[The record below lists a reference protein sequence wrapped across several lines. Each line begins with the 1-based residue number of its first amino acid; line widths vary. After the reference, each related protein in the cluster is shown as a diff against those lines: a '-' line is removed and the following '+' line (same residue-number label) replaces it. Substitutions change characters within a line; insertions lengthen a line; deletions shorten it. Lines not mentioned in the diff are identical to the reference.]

1 MDARVGACYEF
12 RLTDRRHD
20 MKRFLVSAA
29 ALLAASVVDAQ
40 SPAPTPPTPIPVP
53 RPEAAAPG
61 TIEMKATGIPGQA
74 AASRLATMSAT
85 IVAIDVVGRTVT
97 LKGQSGPAQTL
108 KVGPEVTR
116 LAEFSV
122 GDVIKVDYEQG
133 LALEFQPPGSK
144 AVPVESGVTAG
155 GADRNQLPGGVASA
169 GVQGTVTVTA
179 IDAERRLVS
188 FQGPGGNVYQVKAG
202 PTIQLGKLKVG
213 DRLLA
218 TYVETVAIKLEKASL
233 KKTTQQQ

>member
-1 MDARVGACYEF
+1 MDVRVGACYVF
-12 RLTDRRHD
+12 RLTDRRHH
-20 MKRFLVSAA
+20 MKKLLVPAA
-29 ALLAASVVDAQ
+29 ALLAASFVHAQ

-53 RPEAAAPG
+53 RPEAPAPG
-61 TIEMKATGIPGQA
+61 TVEMKATGIPGQA

-85 IVAIDVVGRTVT
+85 ITAIDLGSRTVT
-97 LKGQSGPAQTL
+97 LKGTSGPAQTL

-116 LAEFSV
+116 LAEFAV
-122 GDVIKVDYEQG
+122 GDVIKVEYEQG
-133 LALEFQPPGSK
+133 LALEFQPPGSEN
-144 AVPVESGVTAG
+144 VPMESGVTAG
-155 GADRNQLPGGVASA
+155 RADRNQLPGGVASA

-179 IDAERRLVS
+179 IDAEKRLVS

-218 TYVETVAIKLEKASL
+218 TYVETVAIKLEKASMR
-233 KKTTQQQ
+233 KTQQQ